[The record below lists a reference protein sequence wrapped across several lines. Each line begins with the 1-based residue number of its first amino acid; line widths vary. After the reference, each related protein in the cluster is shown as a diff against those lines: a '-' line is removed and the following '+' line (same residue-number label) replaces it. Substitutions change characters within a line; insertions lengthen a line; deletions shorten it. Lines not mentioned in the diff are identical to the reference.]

1 MVVGH
6 TIHLRVRY
14 EETDTMQVV
23 HYSKYLVYFE
33 AGRIELLRSLG
44 LVYRELERDGLL
56 ISVVKAV
63 ADYHAPARFDDEI
76 KVRTWI
82 SKVGTSSIRF
92 DNEITRLPENEL
104 LCAGHTVHVLV
115 DKGGNPIKV
124 PQEIRKRLSR
134 TK

>member
-1 MVVGH
+1 MVAEH

-44 LVYRELERDGLL
+44 LVYRELEKDGLL
-56 ISVVKAV
+56 IPVVRAV

-82 SKVGTSSIRF
+82 SKVGNSSIRF

-115 DKGGNPIKV
+115 DKGGKPIKV

-134 TK
+134 TT

>member
-1 MVVGH
+1 MGTFHVVEHFRINGSH
-6 TIHLRVRY
+6 VV
-14 EETDTMQVV
+14 EFVFFNDTERNTFRRLESAEFHPV
-23 HYSKYLVYFE
+23 HV
-33 AGRIELLRSLG
+33 
-44 LVYRELERDGLL
+44 

-115 DKGGNPIKV
+115 DKGGKPIKV

>member
-56 ISVVKAV
+56 IPVVKAV

-76 KVRTWI
+76 MVRTWI

-115 DKGGNPIKV
+115 DKGGKPIKV

>member
-56 ISVVKAV
+56 IPVVKAV

-76 KVRTWI
+76 MVRTWI

-92 DNEITRLPENEL
+92 DNEITKLPENEL

-115 DKGGNPIKV
+115 DKGGKPIKV

>member
-56 ISVVKAV
+56 IPVVKAV
-63 ADYHAPARFDDEI
+63 AEYHAPARFDDEI
-76 KVRTWI
+76 MVRTWI

-115 DKGGNPIKV
+115 DKGGKPIKV

>member
-1 MVVGH
+1 M
-6 TIHLRVRY
+6 
-14 EETDTMQVV
+14 
-23 HYSKYLVYFE
+23 
-33 AGRIELLRSLG
+33 A
-44 LVYRELERDGLL
+44 YRELERDGLL
-56 ISVVKAV
+56 IPVVKAV

-76 KVRTWI
+76 MVRTWI

-115 DKGGNPIKV
+115 DKGGKPIKV

>member
-56 ISVVKAV
+56 IPVVKAV
-63 ADYHAPARFDDEI
+63 AEYHAPARFDDEI

-115 DKGGNPIKV
+115 DKGGKPIKV